1 MVIIIN
7 PILIRV
13 YPCKWGW
20 LDLPHT
26 NSNLSNSHS
35 SSCSIHGILLLQTNI
50 LVLLLYLRLLW
61 SSLLPLDQHKLN
73 PLQAKWPMEP
83 VLISGF
89 CSVKWM
95 RVLIIPPG
103 WDTNLSQKEP
113 GPCGQKAEILPTAPI
128 KPALMVNI
136 ILSFFTAIYMQLKIK
151 FKGDA

>member
-1 MVIIIN
+1 
-7 PILIRV
+7 
-13 YPCKWGW
+13 
-20 LDLPHT
+20 
-26 NSNLSNSHS
+26 
-35 SSCSIHGILLLQTNI
+35 
-50 LVLLLYLRLLW
+50 
-61 SSLLPLDQHKLN
+61 
-73 PLQAKWPMEP
+73 MEP

-151 FKGDA
+151 FKGDAWKKVQATTGLKPHTISEVLFSSGLRHTL